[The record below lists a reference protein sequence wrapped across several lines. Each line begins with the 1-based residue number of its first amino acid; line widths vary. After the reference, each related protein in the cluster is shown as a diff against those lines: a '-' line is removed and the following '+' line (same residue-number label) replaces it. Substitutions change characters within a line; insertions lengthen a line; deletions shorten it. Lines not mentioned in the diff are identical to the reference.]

1 MAGDWIKWVKG
12 LSRRREVIVLARKL
26 NMSRREAA
34 TACMEIWEW
43 ADNET
48 HDGHVRGATR
58 DDIDLMLGLTGFA
71 AALEA
76 PEVGWLKVNS
86 VGVTFTN
93 WDRNNS
99 ESAKRRALESRKKR
113 RQRDLDDKKLSR
125 KHRDKVPDE
134 NTDSLLLSSTLPDLL
149 KQKLFEWL
157 EYKRAKGHKYVPQS
171 MAAMVTRA
179 ATLVDAHGEQCVV
192 DAIDRAMANGW
203 QGWDQPNAFTSSNQS
218 QPKQRRRSIDGI

>member
-26 NMSRREAA
+26 SISRREAA

-58 DDIDLMLGLTGFA
+58 DDIDLMLGLTGFS

-113 RQRDLDDKKLSR
+113 RQRDLEEKKLSR
-125 KHRDKVPDE
+125 KHRDKVPEE
-134 NTDSLLLSSTLPDLL
+134 NTDSLLFSSPLSELL
-149 KQKLFEWL
+149 KKKLFEWL
-157 EYKRAKGHKYVPQS
+157 EYKRARGHKYVAQS
-171 MAAMVTRA
+171 MSAMITRA
-179 ATLVDAHGEQCVV
+179 ANLVDAHGEQGVLE
-192 DAIDRAMANGW
+192 AIDRAMANGW
-203 QGWDQPNAFTSSNQS
+203 QGWDQPNAFAS
-218 QPKQRRRSIDGI
+218 QAASQTKQRRRSIDGI